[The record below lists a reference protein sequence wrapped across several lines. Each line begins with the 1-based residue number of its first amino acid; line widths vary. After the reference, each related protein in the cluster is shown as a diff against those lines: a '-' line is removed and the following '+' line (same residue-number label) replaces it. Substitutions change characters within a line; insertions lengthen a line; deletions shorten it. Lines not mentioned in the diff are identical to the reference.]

1 MSNEEVQAINNN
13 EQSACDSTTP
23 ATSNSIRAKKFTKK
37 PTVTYR
43 RKTSQCSVC
52 KMTMRSDSVKLH
64 LIRKHPGVLNSNQVK
79 KVIWGTRCRKDYRKS
94 VSCSVCKKTMRSD
107 YLKKHM
113 KAKHND
119 VLNTAEHQMK
129 PSDAYANKPA
139 TNGKMLYK
147 SYDRKVTNA
156 TSCASTTVASA
167 LHWAFKHVHDET
179 VTFLESNGER
189 DASKRI
195 TKLLVPIEEQLANML
210 DQEFNCVANVLILR
224 PTDAEST
231 TI

>member
-1 MSNEEVQAINNN
+1 MDNEEANTNNCSESTVSEQATPIASNNV
-13 EQSACDSTTP
+13 
-23 ATSNSIRAKKFTKK
+23 RA
-37 PTVTYR
+37 
-43 RKTSQCSVC
+43 RKTIKKTTTIQRKKNKCGVC
-52 KMTMRSDSVKLH
+52 KKMMHGSSLKRH
-64 LIRKHPGVLNSNQVK
+64 MIRKHSTILNSNQIK
-79 KVIWGTRCRKDYRKS
+79 KVVCDERPLKDYRKS
-94 VSCSVCKKTMRSD
+94 VACSVCKKTMRSD

-113 KAKHND
+113 TAKHND

-129 PSDAYANKPA
+129 PSDAYANKSA

-156 TSCASTTVASA
+156 TSCASTTMASA

-179 VTFLESNGER
+179 ATFLESNGER
-189 DASKRI
+189 EASKRI
-195 TKLLVPIEEQLANML
+195 TNLLAPIEEQLANML
-210 DQEFNCVANVLILR
+210 DQEFNRVANVLILR

>member
-1 MSNEEVQAINNN
+1 MQAINNN
-13 EQSACDSTTP
+13 EQSACDSTMP

-113 KAKHND
+113 TAKHND

-129 PSDAYANKPA
+129 PSDAYANKSA

-147 SYDRKVTNA
+147 SYDRKVTNS
-156 TSCASTTVASA
+156 TSCASTMVVSA

-179 VTFLESNGER
+179 ATFLESNGER
-189 DASKRI
+189 EASKRI
-195 TKLLVPIEEQLANML
+195 TNLLAPIEEQLANML
-210 DQEFNCVANVLILR
+210 DQEFNRVANVLILR